1 MEFPQTYILLRAN
14 TVASLLFTLHL
25 TGYITMVGN
34 GHITNSYKSLKHDL
48 LLEPRFLAGLNYS
61 DIALLVVNFEPQIQS
76 KRVCSHIQ
84 DLEAL
89 LSILENRNILK
100 PDNVQSLRDIA
111 RLVRRD
117 LAAGRVEEY
126 NRMLAT
132 LSQHPLVVIPQST
145 PIMAAVPS
153 ELTRKGALETI
164 FVVFLFYPLLT
175 FSLQIL
181 KIVLVFEKVA
191 SNLGTGWR
199 CIFRSRPIDLPEAFL
214 SQLAQSNGLLQE
226 KAYQVNIRCISFSYS

>member
-1 MEFPQTYILLRAN
+1 
-14 TVASLLFTLHL
+14 
-25 TGYITMVGN
+25 MVGN
-34 GHITNSYKSLKHDL
+34 GHITNSYISLKHDL

-153 ELTRKGALETI
+153 ELTRK
-164 FVVFLFYPLLT
+164 
-175 FSLQIL
+175 
-181 KIVLVFEKVA
+181 VFEKVA

-214 SQLAQSNGLLQE
+214 IQLAQSNGLLQE
-226 KAYQVNIRCISFSYS
+226 KAYQALEEFRRTKPDVDHVQCVKEALVSNQRGSIVRDIDAIIQSFRR